1 MNYTLKS
8 FTALKNNRMV
18 ESNKDYIF
26 IISLSLVLIKSCNG
40 CLFRL
45 LNPSG
50 LAMRFLPLPMLE
62 TGTILSKDL
71 TSVILSSSATK
82 LYGVTLL
89 DDNFLSMKE

>member
-1 MNYTLKS
+1 MDYTLKS

-26 IISLSLVLIKSCNG
+26 IISLSLVLIKSCND

-45 LNPSG
+45 LKASG
-50 LAMRFLPLPMLE
+50 LAMRFLPLSMLE

-71 TSVILSSSATK
+71 KSVILSCSASK

-89 DDNFLSMKE
+89 DDNFLSIKE